1 LCYIVIA
8 LLSAKESELG
18 PENLECVFKSVYDWH
33 CIVLGN
39 PRDSG
44 EKCSFFLGK
53 VTFLL
58 IFTYITFV
66 VE

>member
-1 LCYIVIA
+1 
-8 LLSAKESELG
+8 LG